1 MVYEAEF
8 TTEDIIACLDLS
20 SSKATVLK
28 EMGQVLLDMSDLK
41 KLLHAQLV
49 AYMEFLDGND

>member
-8 TTEDIIACLDLS
+8 TTEDIIACLDLPP
-20 SSKATVLK
+20 SKATVLK
-28 EMGQVLLDMSDLK
+28 EMGQVLLDMNDLK

-49 AYMEFLDGND
+49 SYMEFLDGND